1 MNVQA
6 SRLKIAHA
14 AVVVLAATSPPAAA
28 QPSPSPSPSTS
39 TDQPPP
45 GRELTAADVAGAPQ
59 PGDETGQIDVENRDS
74 TARRALRGVLY
85 VPKVLVEIVLTPF
98 QLPIWAYDRYH
109 LKDLYDRVF
118 FNEDRTL
125 GVVPTASYATQFG
138 FTVGAKLM
146 ATDLAGQREY
156 LWASAQ
162 FGGTYQQAFQAYVD
176 SGDRLGDHVL
186 LSLYGAYEKHPK
198 DIFYGI
204 GNQGETPEPPMPVDP
219 YLVPVAVKTRFRQ
232 RIERFVGAIDW
243 RMLDSL
249 HLVSSN
255 EVADRHFSPSTTGE
269 SINEIFNTAT
279 LVGWPSAKYFYT
291 ELALRY
297 DTRSRYNLFEPAPF
311 YSVGTLIEGWGGF
324 NHALDD
330 LPDYWRYGLN
340 FQHFFRLAESPRV
353 LMLRFRG
360 EAVSA
365 GLDDV
370 PFDMLPRLGG
380 PRDLRGY
387 TPDRFRDRVAWFGT
401 VEYSWDLSNYVAAAL
416 FTDVGR
422 VYPSL
427 DDITYKHM
435 RAGFGFAL
443 RFHGENS
450 FWLDT
455 SLATSVDGGV
465 QATASFDPIYLIRS
479 RARRR

>member
-1 MNVQA
+1 MTVQEV
-6 SRLKIAHA
+6 RLKIAHA
-14 AVVVLAATSPPAAA
+14 AVALLAATAPPAAA
-28 QPSPSPSPSTS
+28 QPA
-39 TDQPPP
+39 PPP
-45 GRELTAADVAGAPQ
+45 AANPPAADRQATVADVAGAPQ
-59 PGDETGQIDVENRDS
+59 PGAESGRVDVEDRDS

-85 VPKVLVEIVLTPF
+85 VPKVLVEIVLAPF
-98 QLPIWAYDRYH
+98 QVPVWAYDRYH
-109 LKDLYDRVF
+109 LKELYYRTF
-118 FNEDRTL
+118 YNEDRTL
-125 GVVPTASYATQFG
+125 GVVPTAAYATDFG
-138 FTVGAKLM
+138 FTAGAKFV
-146 ATDLAGQREY
+146 ATDLAGQREA

-162 FGGTYQQAFQAYVD
+162 FGGAYQQAFQAYVD
-176 SGDRLGDHVL
+176 SGDRLGDHL
-186 LSLYGAYEKHPK
+186 LVSLFGAYEKHPK

-204 GNQGETPEPPMPVDP
+204 GNHGETAEPPMPVDP

-243 RMLDSL
+243 RMFDDLQ
-249 HLVSSN
+249 LVSSN

-269 SINEIFNTAT
+269 SINEIFNTGT
-279 LVGWPSAKYFYT
+279 LVGWPSTKYFYT

-297 DTRSRYNLFEPAPF
+297 DTRGRYNLFEPAPF
-311 YSVGTLIEGWGGF
+311 YSLGTLAEAWGGF

-387 TPDRFRDRVAWFGT
+387 TPDRFRDRVAWYGT
-401 VEYSWDLSNYVAAAL
+401 AEYSWDLSNYVAAAL

-435 RAGFGFAL
+435 RCGFGFAL

-455 SLATSVDGGV
+455 SIASSIDGGV
-465 QATASFDPIYLIRS
+465 QVTATFDPIYLIRP

>member
-6 SRLKIAHA
+6 SRLKIAQA
-14 AVVVLAATSPPAAA
+14 AVAVLAATAPPAAA
-28 QPSPSPSPSTS
+28 QPAPPPAA
-39 TDQPPP
+39 DQPPATP
-45 GRELTAADVAGAPQ
+45 APAAADAAGAPR
-59 PGDETGQIDVENRDS
+59 PGDESGRIDVEDRDS

-85 VPKVLVEIVLTPF
+85 VPKVLVEVVLAPF
-98 QLPIWAYDRYH
+98 QLPVWAYDRYH
-109 LKDLYDRVF
+109 LKDRYYRTF
-118 FNEDRTL
+118 YNEDRTI
-125 GVVPTASYATQFG
+125 GVIPTASYATDFG
-138 FTVGAKLM
+138 FTVGAKFVD
-146 ATDLAGQREY
+146 TDLAGQREY

-162 FGGTYQQAFQAYVD
+162 FGGSYQQAFQAYVD
-176 SGDRLGDHVL
+176 SGDRLGDHL
-186 LSLYGAYEKHPK
+186 LVSLFGAYEKHPK

-204 GNQGETPEPPMPVDP
+204 GNNGETAEPPMPVDP
-219 YLVPVAVKTRFRQ
+219 YLVPVTVKTRFRQ

-243 RMLDSL
+243 RMLDGL

-255 EVADRHFSPSTTGE
+255 EVADRQFSPSTTGE
-269 SINEIFNTAT
+269 SINEIFNTGT
-279 LVGWPSAKYFYT
+279 LVGWPSTQYFYT

-297 DTRSRYNLFEPAPF
+297 DTRGRYNLFEPAPF
-311 YSVGTLIEGWGGF
+311 YSLGTLAEAWGGF

-340 FQHFFRLAESPRV
+340 LQHFFRLAESPRV

-387 TPDRFRDRVAWFGT
+387 TPDRFRDRVAWYGT
-401 VEYSWDLSNYVAAAL
+401 AEYSWDLSNYVAAAV

-435 RAGFGFAL
+435 RCGFGFAL
-443 RFHGENS
+443 RFYGENS

-455 SLATSVDGGV
+455 SLASSIDGGV
-465 QATASFDPIYLIRS
+465 QATATFDPIYLIRS